1 MKFFKSNGNRVP
13 GHIEKMADDARAGK
27 VDRREFLALAS
38 VFGASTAM
46 AYGMIGLAAP
56 TKALAQEEPKKG
68 GILKVSMFVKANKD
82 PRTADWS
89 EIANAMRQSLEPLVK
104 FTRDATF
111 EGRLLESWEVN
122 EDATEYVF
130 NVRQGVTRTN
140 GDEFNADDVIYNIE
154 RWCDQ
159 NVEGNSMTQ
168 RLGPLIDPETK
179 KLREGAVERVDDYT
193 VRLKLSAP
201 DVTIIPGVSDYP
213 ALVVHPSFD
222 ETGADWVANPI
233 GTGPFELGERTP
245 NQSLTITPFGD
256 YWGGAPELDAVEFR
270 VIPDETS
277 IVSALQSGNVHLAV
291 FDDPLVAQSAES
303 PDVEITETPQL
314 AYHALQLNARQAPL
328 DDVNVRLA
336 IQCAI
341 DRQEVLDTAA
351 QGAGEV
357 VGPITSPAY
366 LSDPAA
372 RPCPERDYDQARE
385 YLAEAGYEDGLELD
399 VIVSQG
405 EYATSVNEAQNIQAQ
420 LAEAGITVN
429 LEVMEIGAYVDRWI
443 AADFTAAVALNGGRP
458 DPEGMYGRYFP
469 STGNL
474 NQVAGYSSDTL
485 DELFAQGRQTADP
498 EERRAIYD
506 EVSRELEDNAVWIWL
521 FSSYSFTATQADVE
535 GFTPMAN
542 GSLQSLRETTLG

>member
-1 MKFFKSNGNRVP
+1 MR
-13 GHIEKMADDARAGK
+13 EARSSRSRTRASAA
-27 VDRREFLALAS
+27 ALAATS
-38 VFGASTAM
+38 LV
-46 AYGMIGLAAP
+46 LAAC
-56 TKALAQEEPKKG
+56 TG
-68 GILKVSMFVKANKD
+68 GGDDGGDDGA
-82 PRTADWS
+82 
-89 EIANAMRQSLEPLVK
+89 
-104 FTRDATF
+104 
-111 EGRLLESWEVN
+111 
-122 EDATEYVF
+122 
-130 NVRQGVTRTN
+130 TN
-140 GDEFNADDVIYNIE
+140 GDGAGGALVVGVTSDPDTLFPWKATQFQAIDVLTNLYGTLTELDADLEVVPGLAEEWDVSE
-154 RWCDQ
+154 D
-159 NVEGNSMTQ
+159 GLTMTF
-168 RLGPLIDPETK
+168 T
-179 KLREGAVERVDDYT
+179 LREGVTFHDGSELDSEDVVHSLESIKAEETAAVAAATLGSVESVEAPDART
-193 VRLKLSAP
+193 VVLNLSAP
-201 DVTIIPGVSDYP
+201 DSSILAGLASVNLAILSSEDTEQDLTT
-213 ALVVHPSFD
+213 A
-222 ETGADWVANPI
+222 AN

-366 LSDPAA
+366 LSDPDA

-399 VIVSQG
+399 VMVSQG

-429 LEVMEIGAYVDRWI
+429 LEVLEIGAYVDRWV

-498 EERRAIYD
+498 EERRGIYD
-506 EVSRELEDNAVWIWL
+506 EISRELEDNAVWIWL
-521 FSSYSFTATQADVE
+521 FSSYSFTATQSGVE
-535 GFTPMAN
+535 GFVPMAN

>member
-1 MKFFKSNGNRVP
+1 MKEVQTSRSRTRAMAALAATGLVLAACSGGSDDGGSEGDGGGDTLVVGVTSDPDTLFPWKATQFQAIDVLTNVYGTLTELDAELEVVP
-13 GHIEKMADDARAGK
+13 G
-27 VDRREFLALAS
+27 LA
-38 VFGASTAM
+38 
-46 AYGMIGLAAP
+46 
-56 TKALAQEEPKKG
+56 EE
-68 GILKVSMFVKANKD
+68 
-82 PRTADWS
+82 
-89 EIANAMRQSLEPLVK
+89 
-104 FTRDATF
+104 
-111 EGRLLESWEVN
+111 WEVS
-122 EDATEYVF
+122 EDGLT
-130 NVRQGVTRTN
+130 
-140 GDEFNADDVIYNIE
+140 
-154 RWCDQ
+154 
-159 NVEGNSMTQ
+159 MTF
-168 RLGPLIDPETK
+168 T
-179 KLREGAVERVDDYT
+179 LREGVTFHDGSELDSEDVVHSLEAIMAEETAAVAAASLGSVESVEAPDAST
-193 VRLKLSAP
+193 VVLNLSAP
-201 DVTIIPGVSDYP
+201 DSSILAGLASVNLAILSSEDTEQDLTT
-213 ALVVHPSFD
+213 A
-222 ETGADWVANPI
+222 AN
-233 GTGPFELGERTP
+233 GTGPFELGDRTP
-245 NQSLTITPFGD
+245 NQSLTVTSFAD
-256 YWGGAPELDAVEFR
+256 YWGGAPELAAVEFR

-291 FDDPLVAQSAES
+291 FDDPLVAQSAETG
-303 PDVEITETPQL
+303 DVEITETPQL

-336 IQCAI
+336 IQCSI

-366 LSDPAA
+366 LSDPSA

-429 LEVMEIGAYVDRWI
+429 LEVLEIGAYVDRWV

-506 EVSRELEDNAVWIWL
+506 QVSQELEDNAVWVWL

-535 GFTPMAN
+535 GFVPMAN

>member
-56 TKALAQEEPKKG
+56 TRALAQEEPKKG

-130 NVRQGVTRTN
+130 NVRQGVTWTN

-179 KLREGAVERVDDYT
+179 KLREGALERVDDYT

-213 ALVVHPSFD
+213 ALVVHP
-222 ETGADWVANPI
+222 
-233 GTGPFELGERTP
+233 
-245 NQSLTITPFGD
+245 
-256 YWGGAPELDAVEFR
+256 
-270 VIPDETS
+270 TS
-277 IVSALQSGNVHLAV
+277 
-291 FDDPLVAQSAES
+291 
-303 PDVEITETPQL
+303 
-314 AYHALQLNARQAPL
+314 
-328 DDVNVRLA
+328 
-336 IQCAI
+336 
-341 DRQEVLDTAA
+341 
-351 QGAGEV
+351 
-357 VGPITSPAY
+357 
-366 LSDPAA
+366 
-372 RPCPERDYDQARE
+372 
-385 YLAEAGYEDGLELD
+385 
-399 VIVSQG
+399 
-405 EYATSVNEAQNIQAQ
+405 
-420 LAEAGITVN
+420 
-429 LEVMEIGAYVDRWI
+429 
-443 AADFTAAVALNGGRP
+443 
-458 DPEGMYGRYFP
+458 
-469 STGNL
+469 
-474 NQVAGYSSDTL
+474 
-485 DELFAQGRQTADP
+485 
-498 EERRAIYD
+498 
-506 EVSRELEDNAVWIWL
+506 
-521 FSSYSFTATQADVE
+521 
-535 GFTPMAN
+535 
-542 GSLQSLRETTLG
+542 